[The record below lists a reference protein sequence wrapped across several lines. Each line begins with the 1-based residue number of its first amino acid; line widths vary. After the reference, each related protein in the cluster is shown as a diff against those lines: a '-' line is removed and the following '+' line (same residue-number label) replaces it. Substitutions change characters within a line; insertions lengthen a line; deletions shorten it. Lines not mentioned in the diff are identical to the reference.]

1 MRRTAH
7 RNGSPP
13 RKGTGE
19 LRVASDLTPDT
30 PICEAELAAIEAF
43 LFPKLRA
50 ILDDSASPK
59 KEPSEGGA
67 KSAVLCHNAPAT
79 AARPRP
85 RRKSAS

>member
-19 LRVASDLTPDT
+19 LRVTSDLTPDT
-30 PICEAELAAIEAF
+30 PISEAELAAIEAF
-43 LFPKLRA
+43 LWQELREL
-50 ILDDSASPK
+50 LDDSASPK

-67 KSAVLCHNAPAT
+67 KSAVLCHNAPDT
-79 AARPRP
+79 AARPRS
-85 RRKSAS
+85 RRKTA

>member
-19 LRVASDLTPDT
+19 LHVASDLTPET
-30 PICEAELAAIEAF
+30 PISEAELAAIEAF
-43 LFPKLRA
+43 LWQELRE
-50 ILDDSASPK
+50 LHDDSAFPK

-67 KSAVLCHNAPAT
+67 KSAVLCHNAPVT

>member
-13 RKGTGE
+13 RKGAGE
-19 LRVASDLTPDT
+19 LRVTSDLSPET

-43 LFPKLRA
+43 LWQELRKL
-50 ILDDSASPK
+50 LDDSASPK
-59 KEPSEGGA
+59 KESPAGGA
-67 KSAVLCHNAPAT
+67 KSASLCHNGE

-85 RRKSAS
+85 RRKTA

>member
-19 LRVASDLTPDT
+19 LRVTSDLPPDT

-43 LFPKLRA
+43 LWHELRE
-50 ILDDSASPK
+50 LLGDDPPPQKESAA
-59 KEPSEGGA
+59 GGA
-67 KSAVLCHNAPAT
+67 NSADLCHNGED
-79 AARPRP
+79 ARPRP
-85 RRKSAS
+85 RRKIA

>member
-13 RKGTGE
+13 RKRTGE
-19 LRVASDLTPDT
+19 LRVTSDLTPDT

-43 LFPKLRA
+43 LWQELRE
-50 ILDDSASPK
+50 LMDDSFPK
-59 KEPSEGGA
+59 KELSEGGA